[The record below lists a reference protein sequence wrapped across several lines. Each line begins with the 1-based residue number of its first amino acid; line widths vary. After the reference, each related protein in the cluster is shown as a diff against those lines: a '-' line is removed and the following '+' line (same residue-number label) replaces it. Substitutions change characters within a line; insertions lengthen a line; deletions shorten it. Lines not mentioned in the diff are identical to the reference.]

1 MNRFGLVL
9 LLGLASCSSKEVIV
23 VYSPHGPDVGKDYEA
38 MFEAAHPDIDL
49 RWLDMGS
56 QEVYNRISAE
66 RRRPACD
73 VWWGAPS
80 TMFMQAA
87 RAGLLDAYTPT
98 WADAVGEGYKDEDG
112 LWYGTYNT
120 PLAIM
125 FNTRKYTRE
134 QVPQSWDE
142 LLAPEWDGLITIR
155 KPLPSGTMRTFIGAM
170 ILRAKSE
177 DSGIEWLRRL
187 HLATENYMAET
198 GIPFMHVTHDLA
210 EALRL
215 GDHLVLL
222 DAGRVVQTGPPTR
235 VITQPES
242 IVAARAVGTENLI
255 AATVVRHD
263 PDRGCSEVEFDGTTV
278 QTVLLQDP
286 PGSRVALGL
295 RAEDVLLSLRPLSET
310 SARNVLPGTIA
321 SVESQGAAVKLCVE
335 TPAPLRVIV
344 TPASRRELGLEPGKQ
359 VYLLIKAVAFHRLV

>member
-1 MNRFGLVL
+1 MGGFGIELELCRRSDAGAPFTLRASFETADGITVVAGASGAGKSTL
-9 LLGLASCSSKEVIV
+9 LLAVLGAVR
-23 VYSPHGPDVGKDYEA
+23 PDSG
-38 MFEAAHPDIDL
+38 
-49 RWLDMGS
+49 
-56 QEVYNRISAE
+56 RIRVADRVLFDSARSLSVPI
-66 RRRPACD
+66 RRR
-73 VWWGAPS
+73 
-80 TMFMQAA
+80 
-87 RAGLLDAYTPT
+87 
-98 WADAVGEGYKDEDG
+98 AVGMVFQDALLFPHLTVARNVAFGARGQD
-112 LWYGTYNT
+112 
-120 PLAIM
+120 
-125 FNTRKYTRE
+125 RE
-134 QVPQSWDE
+134 RASDE
-142 LLAPEWDGLITIR
+142 LLEQVGARDLARRRVHELSGGERQRVALAR
-155 KPLPSGTMRTFIGAM
+155 ALASRPSALLLDEPFSALDAASRESLG
-170 ILRAKSE
+170 
-177 DSGIEWLRRL
+177 RL
-187 HLATENYMAET
+187 LVELQAET

-222 DAGRVVQTGPPTR
+222 DAGRVVQTGPPAR
-235 VITQPES
+235 VITRPES
-242 IVAARAVGTENLI
+242 IVAARAVGTENLL

-321 SVESQGAAVKLCVE
+321 SVESRGAAVMLGVE

>member
-1 MNRFGLVL
+1 MKRFGLVL

-38 MFEAAHPDIDL
+38 MFEAAHPGIDL

-87 RAGLLDAYTPT
+87 RSGLLEAYTPS
-98 WADAVGEGYKDEDG
+98 WSDAVGEGFKDEDG

-134 QVPQSWDE
+134 QVPHSWDA
-142 LLAPEWDGLITIR
+142 LLDAEWDGLITIR

-170 ILRAKSE
+170 ILRAESE
-177 DSGIEWLRRL
+177 DAGIAWLRRL
-187 HLATENYMAET
+187 HLATEKYNETPQTLFDHMKRNEELITVWIMPDAVLQRERNGYPFDFWLPEGTPVLTEGIAIVKNAPHRANAELLYEFAT
-198 GIPFMHVTHDLA
+198 SP
-210 EALRL
+210 EAL
-215 GDHLVLL
+215 
-222 DAGRVVQTGPPTR
+222 AQ
-235 VITQPES
+235 Q
-242 IVAARAVGTENLI
+242 AAW
-255 AATVVRHD
+255 
-263 PDRGCSEVEFDGTTV
+263 
-278 QTVLLQDP
+278 
-286 PGSRVALGL
+286 GL
-295 RAEDVLLSLRPLSET
+295 A
-310 SARNVLPGTIA
+310 
-321 SVESQGAAVKLCVE
+321 
-335 TPAPLRVIV
+335 
-344 TPASRRELGLEPGKQ
+344 
-359 VYLLIKAVAFHRLV
+359 